1 VQDEEEEEEEVLLCC
16 GKCFVNRRWCVHI
29 HQLCAYIIPGSSPTC
44 LLPFLDL
51 QTTPEPE
58 PAVPTTP
65 DKAVKDTSRDR
76 IAERSD
82 DEEPD
87 GIFSFKRK
95 PHIKYHSVSTQSS
108 KSFVESLLL
117 GTNIVHVH
125 VQV

>member
-1 VQDEEEEEEEVLLCC
+1 VFCKQ
-16 GKCFVNRRWCVHI
+16 GWYVHI
-29 HQLCAYIIPGSSPTC
+29 HQLRAYIIPGSSRTC

-95 PHIKYHSVSTQSS
+95 PHIKYHSVSSQSNPTC
-108 KSFVESLLL
+108 KPCVESLLL